1 MRRLQQRLLVFVLP
15 MLSMSIVQRF
25 GLASSYFIA
34 KKGVDT
40 LLSMSVIDGDLHKNE
55 INDSQQFMASLRD
68 SNMMS
73 MDDFDRFMKI
83 IQSQSQNVSE
93 QKILQWMNDLPVE
106 LWRFRQDE
114 QQNVALE
121 KSDSQDLQQ
130 RIVFTLSGLS
140 LVSYAALYALVSD
153 QKVHNA
159 ELQLLQQILAY
170 FEKPEALLRYVDTEH
185 TFSQSQRNN
194 LPHEIRRYVEEFIDA
209 NLLPMTLIQH
219 VLRTD
224 MLRTASEKDSR
235 WATIVDEITE
245 VNTRIIDDIQ
255 YFAEAKFSIA
265 HEQKPASQ
273 PGEISRQQLSFLSDG
288 DLTVDAISAIAGIID
303 DDDEQIEAATQLHDM
318 TLDAFG
324 SIPQSDILD
333 EEITIT
339 EDDSLPSKPQW
350 RMVLQNLLEA
360 PKITF
365 DMIEASIAEHVHIDQ
380 RIEAFQYIMIQL
392 RAHKKRIYEE
402 VIEDRRLA
410 SEQSNIETVQM
421 LLQDIQTRMG
431 RSVFAS
437 YGRDHERTYLY
448 HELLSAGEERD
459 LCVARDMLKNE
470 LSRTNDPF
478 EQAEI
483 RRLDRNVRDV
493 LVNHNYR
500 LVMRIAVTHTVHA
513 HQLELMDLFQEGCIG
528 LIRAVD
534 KFDVSQNT
542 RLSTYATW
550 WIRQSIGRAIDDFD
564 RSIRLPVHF
573 LEAIRHYNRIILT
586 YKQQHYGV
594 VPTHAVIA
602 NMLRVSEKVV
612 AKLDFWSKRILSLH
626 APIDDEEGISL
637 GDYLT
642 DDVDVSQTVEQMDL
656 AENIQRILQDLTDR
670 ERIIIT
676 RRFGLDGAGIRTLE
690 EIGNDLGV
698 TRERVR
704 QIEYKTLKELRKH
717 QRSLEVYVIG

>member
-15 MLSMSIVQRF
+15 SLSKSIVQRF
-25 GLASSYFIA
+25 GSDGAYVIA
-34 KKGVDT
+34 EKGVHT

-55 INDSQQFMASLRD
+55 INDSRQFIASLRD
-68 SNMMS
+68 HNMMS
-73 MDDFDRFMKI
+73 ENDVDRFI
-83 IQSQSQNVSE
+83 SIFQSRIQDVSE
-93 QKILQWMNDLPVE
+93 QKIMQRINNLPVE
-106 LWRFRQDE
+106 LWRFCQDE
-114 QQNVALE
+114 QQKMVSGV
-121 KSDSQDLQQ
+121 SDYQDLHQ

-140 LVSYAALYALVSD
+140 VVSYAALYALVSD
-153 QKVHNA
+153 QKVHES

-170 FEKPEALLRYVDTEH
+170 FEKPEALLQYVNTEH
-185 TFSQSQRNN
+185 ALSQSQKNN

-224 MLRTASEKDSR
+224 MLRTASEKDLR
-235 WATIVDEITE
+235 WATIIDEITE
-245 VNTRIIDDIQ
+245 VNTRVIDDVH
-255 YFAEAKFSIA
+255 YFTEGKVFL
-265 HEQKPASQ
+265 SQ
-273 PGEISRQQLSFLSDG
+273 DKNQSSPQIESKQQFSFLSDG

-303 DDDEQIEAATQLHDM
+303 DDDAQIEAATQLHDM

-324 SIPQSDILD
+324 SIPQSDISD
-333 EEITIT
+333 EDITIT
-339 EDDSLPSKPQW
+339 EDDSLPAKPQW

-365 DMIEASIAEHVHIDQ
+365 DMIEASIAAHVHIDQ

-410 SEQSNIETVQM
+410 PEQSNIETVQM

-459 LCVARDMLKNE
+459 LCVAREMLKDE
-470 LSRTNDPF
+470 LARTSDPHV
-478 EQAEI
+478 QAEI

-513 HQLELMDLFQEGCIG
+513 YQLELMDLFQEGCIG

-586 YKQQHYGV
+586 YKQQHHGV
-594 VPTHAVIA
+594 VPTHDVIA
-602 NMLRVSEKVV
+602 NMLHVSEKVV
-612 AKLDFWSKRILSLH
+612 AKLDYWSKRILSLH
-626 APIDDEEGISL
+626 TPIDDEEGISI

-656 AENIQRILQDLTDR
+656 AENIQRILQNLTDR

-704 QIEYKTLKELRKH
+704 QIESKTLRDLRKH
-717 QRSLEVYVIG
+717 QQSLEVYMRR